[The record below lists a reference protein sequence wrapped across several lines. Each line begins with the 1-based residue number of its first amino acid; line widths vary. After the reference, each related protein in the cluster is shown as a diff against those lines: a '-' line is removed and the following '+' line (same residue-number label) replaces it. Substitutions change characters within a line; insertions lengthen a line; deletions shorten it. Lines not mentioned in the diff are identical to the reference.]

1 MIVQHQILEVGVPLV
16 LVVLV
21 VPVLVDGHPPV
32 FLLPHLGVHPHIL
45 ALGLFNKCLSAL
57 SPVLSF
63 LPLLKRRLAV
73 HVLVQL
79 FLKLPLEV
87 TDLIR
92 RLLAIAD
99 HGRGLCTC
107 GSSLVSALSQKV
119 LPALFSQSVDV
130 DVEALARCGHH
141 REREGLVPRGLPA
154 YVQGLCNRV
163 LVRLPLQVAQ
173 GRRQL
178 LVVVLTAIE
187 VAEFGVP
194 LVLDACPI
202 PHDRFVLELFVLG
215 GEEMLRVTF
224 PVRKVRQ
231 LLA

>member
-1 MIVQHQILEVGVPLV
+1 M
-16 LVVLV
+16 
-21 VPVLVDGHPPV
+21 VDGHPPV

-45 ALGLFNKCLSAL
+45 ALGLLNECLSAL

-79 FLKLPLEV
+79 FLELSFEV
-87 TDLIR
+87 ADLIC
-92 RLLAIAD
+92 RLLAVAD
-99 HGRGLCTC
+99 HSRGLCIC

-119 LPALFSQSVDV
+119 FPSLFSQSVDV
-130 DVEALARCGHH
+130 NVEALARCGHH
-141 REREGLVPRGLPA
+141 RKSEGLVPRGLPA
-154 YVQGLCNRV
+154 YIQGLCNRV

-178 LVVVLTAIE
+178 LVVVLTAVE
-187 VAEFGVP
+187 VAELGVP
-194 LVLDACPI
+194 LVLNACPI
-202 PHDRFVLELFVLG
+202 PHDRFVFELFVLG

-231 LLA
+231 LLTQVLLGRLRVAEYISYGVLAR